1 MGAKTLIFIF
11 MFIGSI
17 VGGYIPVLWGEDF
30 LSFSSIITSAVGS
43 LIGIYIGFKL
53 SNMG

>member
-17 VGGYIPVLWGEDF
+17 IGGYIPVLFGDDYF
-30 LSFSSIITSAVGS
+30 SFISIITSAVGS

-53 SNMG
+53 SNFG